1 MFESN
6 VKTPGNFKL
15 SNFVLFTLYSSV
27 NRNSLAFVTNADQR
41 SSPLMIKK
49 ISNSNNR
56 VVVVTQS
63 VATTP
68 TTITTI
74 NKPLVNTT
82 TTTNQRVG
90 GPSGFIQVRQNL
102 MASPSN
108 TTTSTIDLTD
118 EDDVPKTRNMVNNPP
133 ALVSLNA
140 ARNRSA
146 ITATIVQSQQIGARP
161 QVLAPQ
167 PQVRSASSATSVR
180 KFPVIGKLNKNCST
194 TTSRGSNID
203 IFIFLFLFHLQ
214 FPKGM

>member
-1 MFESN
+1 M
-6 VKTPGNFKL
+6 
-15 SNFVLFTLYSSV
+15 

-41 SSPLMIKK
+41 TSPLMIKK

-63 VATTP
+63 IATTP

-74 NKPLVNTT
+74 NKPPVNTS
-82 TTTNQRVG
+82 TTNQRVG

-102 MASPSN
+102 MASTSN
-108 TTTSTIDLTD
+108 TSTNTIDLTD

-146 ITATIVQSQQIGARP
+146 ITATIVQTQQKGARP
-161 QVLAPQ
+161 QALAPQ
-167 PQVRSASSATSVR
+167 PQVRSASATSVR
-180 KFPVIGKLNKNCST
+180 KFPVIGKLNET
-194 TTSRGSNID
+194 FPQRGSNID
-203 IFIFLFLFHLQ
+203 IFIFLLQ